1 MMKRVVLTFVV
12 LLSFISSWSQTD
24 EISKEQAD
32 KLNAVTIKLMDQK
45 RYDDAIKTKERELVI
60 LKALNGET
68 DSTYIKQLAFSA
80 KLYYRNNQPEEAV
93 KAIEQALSLYAV
105 HVSNDDV
112 FYAYFLDNLSLYQIT
127 LKEYAKAASNCR
139 KALTIYEKLGRND
152 YDLAAILMHMA
163 ESSHYNGETTEAIK
177 YEIRALNVIKKVCGE
192 HSDEYIDE
200 LPYLQILSGC

>member
-1 MMKRVVLTFVV
+1 MKRVVLTFVV

-93 KAIEQALSLYAV
+93 KALHLVAISALGIISRNSTKNTLLKPLI
-105 HVSNDDV
+105 S
-112 FYAYFLDNLSLYQIT
+112 FYSFTSPTVN
-127 LKEYAKAASNCR
+127 
-139 KALTIYEKLGRND
+139 
-152 YDLAAILMHMA
+152 
-163 ESSHYNGETTEAIK
+163 
-177 YEIRALNVIKKVCGE
+177 
-192 HSDEYIDE
+192 
-200 LPYLQILSGC
+200 